1 MSNLALGIQNDN
13 HFSQI
18 FVGKGILSMVHKPF
32 ANGRD
37 LNCQRNNKIWSSKEM
52 QDPTMT
58 SKEALGRKGCCQKSQ
73 EGSGERQETDVSP
86 STTFCRDA
94 PACKL

>member
-1 MSNLALGIQNDN
+1 MILSLSSRYRVWPGRTMSNLALGIQNDN

-37 LNCQRNNKIWSSKEM
+37 LN
-52 QDPTMT
+52 
-58 SKEALGRKGCCQKSQ
+58 
-73 EGSGERQETDVSP
+73 
-86 STTFCRDA
+86 
-94 PACKL
+94 